1 MHMNRLVYRR
11 LQHIVSVVLALLLGA
26 IFPIIG
32 IAGTVTLLPSS
43 PKQGGT
49 LTIEYTPLESDA
61 AMIEAGNVHA
71 VVYLF
76 SIDQEGAV
84 AVEVPLER
92 KSGRWTGSTELPRES
107 VYGMVT
113 VGNGRDYDRNKDLF
127 WEFLV
132 SADGTRHVE
141 GANMKAAMARF
152 GQLPEQYRMKED
164 LEDAIEY
171 LDAEARLYPKNILAQ
186 LNYIMIAKA
195 INRLDDREAL
205 DKYRELTSSV
215 MQISTPIQ
223 ALALYQ
229 SYLAQEK
236 SAEATSVMEEATR
249 RFPTSLAAEQG
260 SLRKLSESKSL
271 EDFIGNVQ
279 AHLRMFPSSSVRQ
292 NIIDAVVQG
301 ATKQGAFGSLIA
313 FLDQTPT
320 VSAMTYYRT
329 VNVLGSVDSLRP
341 EALRLIDNG
350 LKASKDAARK
360 PRDVGQSAW
369 NEEQRIARSL
379 LLFIKGAI
387 ERIQSRNDDAIAS
400 LEQSISIGGA
410 DAEKMSVQM
419 LIELYRS
426 AGKSS
431 KALTLAEN
439 ALSSGNSNQ
448 SILDAYRQLLT
459 EDGKDSSEV
468 ATEEAK
474 LRATGRRA
482 MAKRMQGEFLNIP
495 AIDGTFT
502 RLDGSPV
509 KISDWKGKVVII
521 DYWATWC
528 GPCRQSFPSL
538 QKLYERYR
546 NNPNVIIAVVNV
558 WERSEDRVQTVKD
571 FLAKNTSLTFPMYL
585 DKTDA
590 VVGNY
595 GVTGI
600 PTKFYLGKDGR
611 IQFKEVGLHPEEQ
624 FLEEATMRIEALL
637 NQ

>member
-1 MHMNRLVYRR
+1 MHTNRCHYR
-11 LQHIVSVVLALLLGA
+11 HMKFTLALAAVLLGV
-26 IFPIIG
+26 IFPITG
-32 IAGTVTLLPSS
+32 NAGTVTILPLS

-49 LTIEYTPLESDA
+49 VTIEYTPLESDA
-61 AMIEAGNVHA
+61 QMIQTDNVHA

-76 SIDQEGAV
+76 SIDQEGAL
-84 AVEVPLER
+84 AVEVPLQR

-107 VYGMVT
+107 VYGIVK

-132 SADGTRHVE
+132 STDGTRHIE

-152 GQLPEQYRMKED
+152 GQLPESYRMKED
-164 LEDAIEY
+164 LDDAIDY
-171 LDAEARLYPKNILAQ
+171 LDAEARMYPKNTLAQ

-195 INRLDDREAL
+195 TNRLDDRESL
-205 DKYRELTSSV
+205 DKYRELTASV
-215 MQISTPIQ
+215 LQISTPNQ

-229 SYLAQEK
+229 AYVAQEK
-236 SAEATSVMEEATR
+236 PNEASSVMEEATR
-249 RFPTSLAAEQG
+249 RFPSSLVVEQG
-260 SLRKLSESKSL
+260 SLQKLSQSKSL
-271 EDFIGNVQ
+271 EEFIGNVQ
-279 AHLRMFPSSSVRQ
+279 SHLTAFPSSSARQ

-301 ATKQGAFGSLIA
+301 ATQQGAFQPLIS
-313 FLDQTPT
+313 FLDATQTVP
-320 VSAMTYYRT
+320 AMTYYRA
-329 VNVLGSVDSLRP
+329 VNVIGGVDSLRS
-341 EALRLIDNG
+341 EALRLIDEG
-350 LKASKDAARK
+350 LKASKDAGRR
-360 PRDVGQSAW
+360 PRDVAQSAW
-369 NEEQRIARSL
+369 NEEQRMARSQ

-387 ERIQSRNDDAIAS
+387 QRIQSRNNDAIAS
-400 LEQSISIGGA
+400 LEQSIEIGG
-410 DAEKMSVQM
+410 DDVEKVCIQM
-419 LIELYRS
+419 LIDLYRS
-426 AGKSS
+426 SGKNG
-431 KALTLAEN
+431 KAATLAER
-439 ALSSGNSNQ
+439 ALSSGNTNQ
-448 SILDAYRQLLT
+448 AIVDAYRQLLT
-459 EDGKDSSEV
+459 ESGKDSTEV
-468 ATEEAK
+468 AASEAK
-474 LRATGRRA
+474 LRSAGRTA
-482 MAKRMQGEFLNIP
+482 VAKRMQGEFLNVP

-502 RLDGSPV
+502 RLDGTPV

-546 NNPNVIIAVVNV
+546 NNPNVVIAVVNV